1 MGQQELAES
10 GSKCS
15 LCFGVNAEI
24 FANSY
29 SFNIVTIFSLLG
41 ELFPCFKTAYFFYC
55 LKVVNKMQH
64 SVLKLKNS
72 FV

>member
-10 GSKCS
+10 GSKGS
-15 LCFGVNAEI
+15 LCFGANAEI

-29 SFNIVTIFSLLG
+29 SFEILTIFSLLG
-41 ELFPCFKTAYFFYC
+41 ELFPCFKTASYFYC

-64 SVLKLKNS
+64 SAFKLKNS
-72 FV
+72 FA